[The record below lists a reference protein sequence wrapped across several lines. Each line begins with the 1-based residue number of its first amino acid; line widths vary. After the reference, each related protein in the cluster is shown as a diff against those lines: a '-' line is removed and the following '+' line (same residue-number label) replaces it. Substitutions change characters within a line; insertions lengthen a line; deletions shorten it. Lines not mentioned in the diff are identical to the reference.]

1 MRLGPEQFLTGS
13 LRNIINGD
21 ILAVRGALTRSLR
34 NIING
39 DVLELERALTRNLR
53 DTINGDVLELEGALP
68 APGTSPGP
76 GRSRSLGSSLGL
88 GPALLPSLLQL
99 FLNHFHLILLHLGS
113 GSLDT
118 LADSHDG
125 HGNSPPN
132 HHQELYDLQG

>member
-88 GPALLPSLLQL
+88 SPGLLPSLLQL
-99 FLNHFHLILLHLGS
+99 FLNHFHLLLLHLGS
-113 GSLDT
+113 GSPHT
-118 LADSHDG
+118 LGYSHHG
-125 HGNSPPN
+125 HGDRPPK
-132 HHQELYDLQG
+132 HHQELYDLEG